1 MPTLMLSKNFIDEH
15 AARLAQIEKANNTT
29 FELVRLDTKLVYLP
43 DDIASRI
50 DAGFLSRDIR
60 FGSMS
65 HAGHYE
71 PVPEACPHF
80 FKPIDQSKGF
90 KWLQIASAGID
101 RPIYGELMA
110 RGIRVSTG
118 AGTHAEPIAQTS
130 IGAMLM
136 LSRGFMKWLPAQRAH
151 EWHAL
156 RDAETPKDLRGQTMV
171 IVGVGSIG
179 GFTAPIAKAL
189 GLKVIGVRRS
199 PKRPDDVVDEIV
211 HPSKLDELLPKT
223 DWLML
228 CCPLSEE
235 TRGMID
241 ARRLALLPK
250 GAHLLNV
257 ARGPVVVE
265 KDLIASLQSGHL
277 AGAYLDV
284 FETEPLQTESPLWD
298 MPNVICTPHNSSTS
312 DGNEARVAAIFLDN
326 LDRWC
331 KGQPLVNEV
340 KA

>member
-1 MPTLMLSKNFIDEH
+1 MLNIMMSYKFAEAH
-15 AARLAQIEKANNTT
+15 ADRIQSIARAHGQTVN
-29 FELVRLDTKLVYLP
+29 VVPLDTKIVYLP
-43 DDIASRI
+43 EAVASTIDIAY
-50 DAGFLSRDIR
+50 LSRDIR

-80 FKPIDQSKGF
+80 FDPIAKSPGF
-90 KWLQIASAGID
+90 KWLQIPSAGID

-118 AGTHAEPIAQTS
+118 AGTHAEPIAQTT

-136 LSRGFMKWLPAQRAH
+136 LSRGFMSWLPAQRAH
-151 EWHAL
+151 KWDAL
-156 RDAETPKDLRGQTMV
+156 RDERAPKDLRGQTMV

-179 GFTAPIAKAL
+179 GYTAPIARAL

-199 PKRPDDVVDEIV
+199 PKRADDVVDEIV
-211 HPSKLDELLPKT
+211 HPSKLDDLLPGT

-228 CCPLSEE
+228 CCPLTDE
-235 TRGMID
+235 TRGLMD
-241 ARRLALLPK
+241 ARRFALMPR
-250 GAHLLNV
+250 GSHLLNV

-265 KDLIASLQSGHL
+265 KDLIAALQSGHL
-277 AGAYLDV
+277 GGAYLDV
-284 FETEPLQTESPLWD
+284 FEQEPLDTTSPLWD

-312 DGNEARVAAIFLDN
+312 DGNDRRAGEIFLGN
-326 LDRWC
+326 LDRYF
-331 KGQPLVNEV
+331 KGEPLVNEV
-340 KA
+340 KP